1 MTKKRKTNHGSAV
14 AFRKAWK
21 RAHDGQKDS
30 WGVEYVYEF
39 GARRLWNAALRF
51 ARTSKGV
58 E

>member
-1 MTKKRKTNHGSAV
+1 MAKKRKTNHGSAA

-21 RAHDGQKDS
+21 RAHGVQRDG

-51 ARTSKGV
+51 ARTLDGK
-58 E
+58 